1 MFSSSKLSAKL
12 AWLPLLLLLLL
23 VTSGC
28 NHAPSVSIVGSFFP
42 VWILCIAAGII
53 IAVSVRAL
61 LLRTAF
67 EKELKPAIVV
77 YPCLAAGCAFTLWL
91 LFFS

>member
-1 MFSSSKLSAKL
+1 MFSSSKLNARL
-12 AWLPLLLLLLL
+12 VWLPLLLML
-23 VTSGC
+23 SGC
-28 NHAPSVSIVGSFFP
+28 DHAPSVSIVGSFFP

-67 EKELKPAIVV
+67 EKELKPAILV

>member
-1 MFSSSKLSAKL
+1 VFLPGKSITKFAGFMLL
-12 AWLPLLLLLLL
+12 LPL
-23 VTSGC
+23 SGC

-42 VWILCIAAGII
+42 VWILCIAAGIV

-77 YPCLAAGCAFTLWL
+77 YPCLAAACAFTLWL
-91 LFFS
+91 VFFS

>member
-1 MFSSSKLSAKL
+1 MFSPGKSFAKFAAL
-12 AWLPLLLLLLL
+12 ALFFPLC
-23 VTSGC
+23 GC

-42 VWILCIAAGII
+42 IWILCIAAGIVTALI
-53 IAVSVRAL
+53 IRAL

-67 EKELKPAIVV
+67 EKELKPAILV

>member
-1 MFSSSKLSAKL
+1 VFWSSKFNARF
-12 AWLPLLLLLLL
+12 AWLTLLPVLLGL
-23 VTSGC
+23 SGC
-28 NHAPSVSIVGSFFP
+28 EHAPSVSIAGSFFP

-53 IAVSVRAL
+53 VAVSVRAL

-91 LFFS
+91 VFFS

>member
-1 MFSSSKLSAKL
+1 MVFPGKSFAKFVTLISLLSL
-12 AWLPLLLLLLL
+12 
-23 VTSGC
+23 SGC

-42 VWILCIAAGII
+42 IWILCIAAGIV

-61 LLRTAF
+61 LLGSAF

-77 YPCLAAGCAFTLWL
+77 YPCLAAACAFTLWL
-91 LFFS
+91 IFFS

>member
-1 MFSSSKLSAKL
+1 VFLPSKSIAKFVTL
-12 AWLPLLLLLLL
+12 ASLLPL
-23 VTSGC
+23 SGC

-42 VWILCIAAGII
+42 IWILCIAAGIV

-77 YPCLAAGCAFTLWL
+77 YPCLAAACAFTLWL
-91 LFFS
+91 VFFS